1 MNIGKTKNI
10 FIFMS
15 KIKKTEDPQ
24 IIEQSEE
31 IISSP
36 PPSFHQ
42 LYKRNEWGLIENTNY
57 HFNDDG
63 SVNWR
68 KMIKDEFL
76 YPNKGWFDIRKKE
89 MPSSVEGL
97 KDNQLLIM
105 LGGIKEI
112 AKLRGFHSVSYDI
125 NHVNENYVVAKC
137 RISWITNY
145 EHTDD
150 YHVCYEDVANA
161 TLANTDDFCAKFLE
175 TIACNR
181 AFVRC
186 VRNFLNIH
194 IVGADE
200 IDKSKNSFNP
210 SVESSAYETAIVPV
224 TPTGILEKTLR
235 EKSCITDFEGFRE
248 MLRELWTTEKYRY
261 EGIKDWKNFE
271 DIPAKEA
278 RILLPLINKK

>member
-1 MNIGKTKNI
+1 
-10 FIFMS
+10 MS
-15 KIKKTEDPQ
+15 KIKSKQ
-24 IIEQSEE
+24 EQDIQEE
-31 IISSP
+31 VESP
-36 PPSFHQ
+36 SIPSLAFHEK
-42 LYKRNEWGLIENTNY
+42 YERNEYGLIKSQEY
-57 HFNDDG
+57 FFNEDG
-63 SVNWR
+63 SVCWR

-76 YPNKGWFDIRKKE
+76 YPNKGWFDARKQE
-89 MPSSVEGL
+89 VPSSIDGL

-112 AKLRGFHSVSYDI
+112 AKLRGFNSVAYEI
-125 NHVNENYVVAKC
+125 NHINENYVVAKC
-137 RISWITNY
+137 SISWINNY
-145 EHTDD
+145 ETINNF
-150 YHVCYEDVANA
+150 HVSYEDVANA

-186 VRNFLNIH
+186 VRNFLGIH

-200 IDKSKNSFNP
+200 IDKSKNSFNN
-210 SVESSAYETAIVPV
+210 SLESSTFDNSIIPV

-235 EKSCITDFEGFRE
+235 EKSGITDFEGFRAI
-248 MLRELWTTEKYRY
+248 LRELWSSEKYRY
-261 EGIKDWKNFE
+261 DGIKDWKNFE

>member
-1 MNIGKTKNI
+1 MNKKNCKTKQ
-10 FIFMS
+10 
-15 KIKKTEDPQ
+15 P
-24 IIEQSEE
+24 EE
-31 IISSP
+31 IQENIETPATSTP
-36 PPSFHQ
+36 PFHE
-42 LYKRNEWGLIENTNY
+42 LYKRNEWGLVENVDY

-63 SVNWR
+63 SINWR

-89 MPSSVEGL
+89 MPSSIEGL

-105 LGGIKEI
+105 LGGIKEL
-112 AKLRGFHSVSYDI
+112 AKLRGFHSVVYDVK
-125 NHVNENYVVAKC
+125 HVNENYVVAKC
-137 RISWITNY
+137 KISWISNY
-145 EHTDD
+145 EHVNGYNYAT
-150 YHVCYEDVANA
+150 VVYEDVANA

-200 IDKSKNSFNP
+200 IDKSKNSFSA
-210 SVESSAYETAIVPV
+210 SVESSGYDSNIIPV
-224 TPTGILEKTLR
+224 TPTGILEKTAR
-235 EKSCITDFEGFRE
+235 EKCGIVDFDGFRE
-248 MLRELWTTEKYRY
+248 VLRELWASEKYRY
-261 EGIKDWKNFE
+261 EGIKEWKNFE

-278 RILLPLINKK
+278 RILLPLIIKK

>member
-1 MNIGKTKNI
+1 MSIGKNKTI

-15 KIKKTEDPQ
+15 RPKKQVDVKEDQ
-24 IIEQSEE
+24 AVET
-31 IISSP
+31 ISAP
-36 PPSFHQ
+36 PAQFHQ
-42 LYKRNEWGLIENTNY
+42 LYKRNEWGLIDNTDY

-89 MPSSVEGL
+89 MPSSIEGL

-112 AKLRGFHSVSYDI
+112 AKLRGFHSVSYEI
-125 NHVNENYVVAKC
+125 NHVNDNYVVAKC
-137 RISWITNY
+137 RISWISNY

-200 IDKSKNSFNP
+200 IDKSKESK
-210 SVESSAYETAIVPV
+210 SMSIESSSYENVIVPV

-235 EKSCITDFEGFRE
+235 EKMGITDFEGFKAL
-248 MLRELWTTEKYRY
+248 LRDLWAAEKYRY
-261 EGIKDWKNFE
+261 DGIKDWKSFN

-278 RILLPLINKK
+278 RILLPFINNK

>member
-1 MNIGKTKNI
+1 MNIGKNKNTFISMTKTKSTQQEDI
-10 FIFMS
+10 QAE
-15 KIKKTEDPQ
+15 TEQLPV
-24 IIEQSEE
+24 
-31 IISSP
+31 P
-36 PPSFHQ
+36 PLAFHEK
-42 LYKRNEWGLIENTNY
+42 YKRNQYGLIESQSY
-57 HFNDDG
+57 AFNDDG

-89 MPSSVEGL
+89 VPSSVEGL

-137 RISWITNY
+137 RISWISNY

-150 YHVCYEDVANA
+150 YFVCYEDVANA

-200 IDKSKNSFNP
+200 IDKSKNSFGP
-210 SVESSAYETAIVPV
+210 SVESSGNDSSIVPV

-235 EKSCITDFEGFRE
+235 EKSGITDFEGFRVI
-248 MLRELWTTEKYRY
+248 LRDLWSSEKYRY
-261 EGIKDWKNFE
+261 EGIKDWKQFG